1 VQSADAGFDWDDG
14 NRAKCQK
21 HGVSLS
27 EIEFVLSHPVA
38 IYPSRAVK
46 EKRNFAIGK
55 NSKGRYVFV
64 VFTVRQVHGQ
74 ERLRAI
80 SARYMHRK
88 EIDRYEE
95 EA

>member
-1 VQSADAGFDWDDG
+1 
-14 NRAKCQK
+14 
-21 HGVSLS
+21 LS

-38 IYPSRAVK
+38 IYPSPAVK

-55 NSKGRYVFV
+55 KQQRTIRFCG
-64 VFTVRQVHGQ
+64 FTIRQVHGQ

-88 EIDRYEE
+88 EIERYEE